1 MFSSPRAGDNWEERF
16 LSPEIYLDSIV
27 RFSDAPASAMNTR
40 RTFLTALAATS
51 ASRLFARDFGP
62 NAEPAGYPDPD
73 IIALDPSFQKYIIGN
88 TPIKRLHTGCL
99 WAEGPAWNGAGNYLV
114 WSDIPNNAQM
124 RYLPEDGHVSMLRNN
139 SGNSNGNTFDLQ
151 GRQISCEHGTRSIR
165 RYELDGKVTVLADKF
180 DGKPLNAPNDVVVH
194 PDGGIWFTDPGYGS
208 MGEYEGNK
216 GDLLLKTAVYRID
229 PGGKIEKVTDQE
241 EKPNGLCF
249 SPDYKKLYVVD
260 TGAPKN
266 ILMYDVTDGKKLGKG
281 VEFAVMND
289 DIKMISKDIERQK
302 QLYTEA
308 KINVPTKRIRKIPVG
323 SQSEEEANKDKQVE
337 LDKKEPTEFEKEQAE
352 QAIKRQ
358 ELFGLSDKI
367 SKWQSEH
374 APFIQNGKGGSDG
387 IRCDIDGNVWS
398 SAGWVGN
405 GYNGVHV
412 FSPAGQRIGQIK
424 LPETGSNL
432 CFGGQKRN
440 RLFMTASQS
449 LYSVYVN
456 TQGAHWC

>member
-1 MFSSPRAGDNWEERF
+1 M
-16 LSPEIYLDSIV
+16 LLTEIYLDSIA
-27 RFSDAPASAMNTR
+27 RFSDAPPFTMNTR
-40 RTFLTALAATS
+40 RSFLTALAATS
-51 ASRLFARDFGP
+51 ASRLFARDYGP
-62 NAEPAGYPDPD
+62 HAEPAGYPDPD
-73 IIALDPSFQKYIIGN
+73 IIALDPSFQKYIVGN

-151 GRQISCEHGTRSIR
+151 GRQISCEHATRSVR

-216 GDLLLKTAVYRID
+216 GELQLKEAVYRID

-260 TGAPKN
+260 TGAAKN
-266 ILMYDVTDGKKLGKG
+266 ILVYDVTDGRKLGKG
-281 VEFAVMND
+281 KEFAVMNKVLTD
-289 DIKMISKDIERQK
+289 KD
-302 QLYTEA
+302 
-308 KINVPTKRIRKIPVG
+308 
-323 SQSEEEANKDKQVE
+323 
-337 LDKKEPTEFEKEQAE
+337 
-352 QAIKRQ
+352 
-358 ELFGLSDKI
+358 
-367 SKWQSEH
+367 
-374 APFIQNGKGGSDG
+374 GKGGSDG
-387 IRCDIDGNVWS
+387 VRCDIDGNVWS
-398 SAGWVGN
+398 SAGWVGD

-412 FSPAGQRIGQIK
+412 FSPTGQRIGQIK